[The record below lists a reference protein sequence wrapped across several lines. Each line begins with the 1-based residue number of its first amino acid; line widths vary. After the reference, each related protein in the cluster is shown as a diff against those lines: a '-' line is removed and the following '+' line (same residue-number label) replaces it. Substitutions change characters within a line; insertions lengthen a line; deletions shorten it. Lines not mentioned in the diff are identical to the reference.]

1 MQPVP
6 AETANPCRRLEGFP
20 AVAVPTF
27 KRLAGF
33 FASILHLGAR
43 DEDDIAAR
51 YAGCEWNDA
60 IERQLLNDIG
70 GKHNARL

>member
-6 AETANPCRRLEGFP
+6 AQIVKLCRRHEGIP

-27 KRLAGF
+27 KRLVGF
-33 FASILHLGAR
+33 FASILHLRVR

-51 YAGCEWNDA
+51 YAGCGWNDA
-60 IERQLLNDIG
+60 TERQLLNDIG
-70 GKHNARL
+70 GKHTARL